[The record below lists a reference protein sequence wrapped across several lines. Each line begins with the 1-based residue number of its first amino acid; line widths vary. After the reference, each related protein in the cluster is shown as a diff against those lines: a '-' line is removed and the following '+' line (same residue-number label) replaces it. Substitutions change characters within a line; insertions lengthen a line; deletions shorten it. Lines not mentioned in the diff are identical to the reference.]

1 MPSSRGYSQPRDEI
15 HVSYIS
21 CIWQARSLPLA
32 PPGKPRLNR
41 ADYLKAISYFPPI
54 SAEDLVGCEWW
65 PTTTFS
71 SLIANKKGGL
81 APDSWM
87 HMKEIISGT
96 WDTCIFPYRR
106 LAKSLYVRDLI
117 FSQVTPAFSYS
128 DYLSLT
134 ANLYITWLLPCLLG
148 VSSLGSTD
156 RLSPGLES

>member
-1 MPSSRGYSQPRDEI
+1 M
-15 HVSYIS
+15 
-21 CIWQARSLPLA
+21 
-32 PPGKPRLNR
+32 PRLNR
-41 ADYLKAISYFPPI
+41 ANYLKAISYFPPI